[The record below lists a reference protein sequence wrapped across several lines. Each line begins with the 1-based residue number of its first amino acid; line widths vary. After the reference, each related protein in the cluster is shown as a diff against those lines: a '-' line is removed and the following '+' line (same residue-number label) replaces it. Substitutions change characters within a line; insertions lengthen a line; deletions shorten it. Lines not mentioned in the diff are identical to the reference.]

1 MNSNFRYLVYDIE
14 TITDK
19 ALLQK
24 VLYPE
29 MEGKPE
35 EAYQNH
41 LTELGQE
48 DRTFVNPSFHKPV
61 SIAVVALNADFEIS
75 KIGLLGKESKT
86 TRSLVEHFWET
97 YNQSRPVLV
106 DFNGKGFD
114 LRVLELWAFR
124 LGISIRQSHYEKF
137 GARYRFSEEV
147 HLDLHE
153 FLTNYGAIRFR
164 GGLDL
169 FAKILG
175 KPGKM
180 DTKGDQVQGLFD
192 EGKRFE
198 IDDYCLADT
207 MDTYFVFLRTLVMR
221 GVIDLDR
228 EKTLVEAAK
237 GMMEEKLKQEGYF
250 KPYLEHFTY
259 WNPELE

>member
-1 MNSNFRYLVYDIE
+1 MSENFRFLVYDIE
-14 TITDK
+14 TVTDK
-19 ALLQK
+19 PLLQK

-29 MEGKPE
+29 MEGE
-35 EAYQNH
+35 AEAAYQKH
-41 LTELGQE
+41 LAELAEEGR
-48 DRTFVNPSFHKPV
+48 DFVNPSFHQPV
-61 SIAVVALNADFEIS
+61 SIAVVALNSDFEIQ
-75 KIGLLGKESKT
+75 KIGLLGKDDKSP
-86 TRSLVEHFWET
+86 RDLAEHFWET
-97 YNQSRPVLV
+97 YNQYRPVLV

-124 LGISIRQSHYEKF
+124 LGISIRQSHFEKF
-137 GARYRFSEEV
+137 GARYKFAEEA

-153 FLTNYGAIRFR
+153 FLTNYGAIRLR

-180 DTKGDQVQGLFD
+180 DTKGDQVQALYD

-228 EKTLVEAAK
+228 EKVLVETAK
-237 GMMEEKLKQEGYF
+237 EMMESKSKEESYF
-250 KPYLEHFTY
+250 KTYLEHFTF
-259 WNPELE
+259 WKP